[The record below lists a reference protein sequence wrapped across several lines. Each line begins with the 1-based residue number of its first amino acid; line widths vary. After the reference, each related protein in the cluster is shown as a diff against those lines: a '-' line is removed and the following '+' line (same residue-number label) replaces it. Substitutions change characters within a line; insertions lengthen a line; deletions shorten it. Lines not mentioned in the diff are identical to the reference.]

1 MTYAIVGSGN
11 IGRALAH
18 QFARKRI
25 EVRVANSRGPEQV
38 AQLRQDLGDSVIPAT
53 VDEALAADIVIM
65 AVPNPAVP
73 EIAGRVPDW
82 DGRILVDV
90 TNAINFDDF
99 SPKDLGGRL
108 STDIIADAV
117 PTARVVKAF
126 NTLPAAVLEAEPAQG
141 SGKRVIFLSGSAPEA
156 RSEVAQ
162 LTTDLGFAPI
172 DLGRVDQGGA
182 VAQFGGPLAL
192 QNLIKQ
198 D

>member
-18 QFARKRI
+18 QFARKEI

-38 AQLRQDLGDSVIPAT
+38 VPLRQELGDSVIPAT
-53 VDEALAADIVIM
+53 VDEALGADIVIM
-65 AVPNPAVP
+65 AVPNASVP
-73 EIAGRVPDW
+73 EIAGRVADW

-126 NTLPAAVLEAEPAQG
+126 NTLPAAVLDAEPGEA
-141 SGKRVIFLSGSAPEA
+141 SGKRVIFLSGSAPDA

-162 LTTDLGFAPI
+162 LATDLGFAPI
-172 DLGRVDQGGA
+172 DLGRVDQGGEL
-182 VAQFGGPLAL
+182 AQFGRPLAL
-192 QNLIKQ
+192 QNFIKQ
-198 D
+198 S

>member
-18 QFARKRI
+18 QFARKGI

-38 AQLRQDLGDSVIPAT
+38 APLKQELGDSVIPAT
-53 VDEALAADIVIM
+53 VDEALGAEIVIM
-65 AVPNPAVP
+65 AVPNTSVP
-73 EIAGRVPDW
+73 EIAGRVADW
-82 DGRILVDV
+82 GGRILVDA

-108 STDIIADAV
+108 STDIVADAV

-126 NTLPAAVLEAEPAQG
+126 NTLPAAVLDAAPEQG
-141 SGKRVIFLSGSAPEA
+141 GGKRVIFLSGSAPEA

-162 LTTDLGFAPI
+162 LATDLGFAPI
-172 DLGRVDQGGA
+172 DLGRVDQGGEL
-182 VAQFGGPLAL
+182 AQFGGPLAL

-198 D
+198 A

>member
-1 MTYAIVGSGN
+1 
-11 IGRALAH
+11 
-18 QFARKRI
+18 
-25 EVRVANSRGPEQV
+25 
-38 AQLRQDLGDSVIPAT
+38 
-53 VDEALAADIVIM
+53 
-65 AVPNPAVP
+65 
-73 EIAGRVPDW
+73 
-82 DGRILVDV
+82 V

-126 NTLPAAVLEAEPAQG
+126 NTLPAAVLEAEPGQD
-141 SGKRVIFLSGSAPEA
+141 SGKRVIFLSGNAPEA

-172 DLGRVDQGGA
+172 DLGRVDQGGE

-192 QNLIKQ
+192 QNFIKQ